1 MADNGKMKL
10 KTIGQQ
16 TIVDQIINTLTE
28 SIIKGDYKSGSRLP
42 SEFELMEEMQ
52 VSRNSLR
59 EAMKI
64 LSAMG
69 IVEIKRGDGTYI
81 CSQVNPTLF
90 DRVVYSMIY
99 DASSSE
105 ELLELRQILDEAT
118 VQMAVSKITPYE
130 AEKLQSSIDSMKK
143 ACENQNIQE
152 MQQHDMEF
160 HRILIDSCKNVFFI
174 RIMKGV
180 YSIFENSIGET
191 VRLEKIDSK
200 APEYHQ
206 RILDCILAK
215 DYEKIH
221 KVVKD
226 SLHTWRERV

>member
-1 MADNGKMKL
+1 MINNTKTNL
-10 KTIGQQ
+10 KTIGQK
-16 TIVDQIINTLTE
+16 TIVEQIINSLTE
-28 SIIKGDYKSGSRLP
+28 SIIRGDYKSGSKLP
-42 SEFELMEEMQ
+42 SEFELMEELQ

-69 IVEIKRGDGTYI
+69 IVEIRRGDGTYI

-118 VQMAVSKITPYE
+118 VQMASGKITQEEIDILQKNIDDMAE
-130 AEKLQSSIDSMKK
+130 ACNRSDVLKMQKCDM
-143 ACENQNIQE
+143 AFHQN
-152 MQQHDMEF
+152 
-160 HRILIDSCKNVFFI
+160 LIDSCKNVFFV

-180 YSIFENSIGET
+180 YTIFENSIGENLKME
-191 VRLEKIDSK
+191 RIDSK
-200 APEYHQ
+200 AAEYHQ
-206 RILDCILAK
+206 RILDCIVNK
-215 DYEKIH
+215 DYESIH
-221 KVVKD
+221 QVVKD
-226 SLHTWRERV
+226 SLITWRERV